1 MAIPSLVVDAHG
13 YVPVPRARVRCLPGR
28 GLPLRHRAKPPEYSR
43 RRCYISFDPDE
54 SRLAFTADHPLVG
67 AERIIWA
74 SDYPHPD
81 AKFPGVV
88 KELSEATEA
97 LTDARRAGI
106 FGGNAWDVYAL
117 PDVGLE
123 RGS

>member
-1 MAIPSLVVDAHG
+1 MALALVAASVTFFSTMAG
-13 YVPVPRARVRCLPGR
+13 GVTA
-28 GLPLRHRAKPPEYSR
+28 LRWPTRIELLMA
-43 RRCYISFDPDE
+43 
-54 SRLAFTADHPLVG
+54 LAG
-67 AERIIWA
+67 
-74 SDYPHPD
+74 
-81 AKFPGVV
+81 GVV